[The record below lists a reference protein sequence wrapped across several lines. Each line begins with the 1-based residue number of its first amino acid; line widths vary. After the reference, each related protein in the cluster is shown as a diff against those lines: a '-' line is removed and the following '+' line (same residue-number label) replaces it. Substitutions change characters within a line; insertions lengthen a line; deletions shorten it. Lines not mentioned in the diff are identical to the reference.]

1 METNPDKRAR
11 REKALQDGHLGFH
24 GTNIEF
30 DANTKLKP
38 FAGTSK
44 AFDGVSIARDKE
56 IAIGYALRSLIQK
69 QSGLEF
75 RKGFEVNWNSTTKKY
90 VLSIEG
96 KSKDQVLA
104 MLKNFKQTDF
114 FIYELAK
121 QEDRWGGVRNKNFG
135 LFEMATNQTDTEW
148 LTREKISLWDL
159 INHGDME
166 IEGVSKNMNS
176 TNPDYF
182 GKEARIYT
190 TIDAQQA
197 HRNSQFMDNAFEG
210 IYHKSA
216 NEVVLLVNELREEI
230 GRQYKHATGKDLHLT
245 SEQLV
250 SVYEAHSQSGKLGE
264 LSL

>member
-159 INHGDME
+159 INKGELE
-166 IEGVSKNMNS
+166 IEGTIHKAMNRE
-176 TNPDYF
+176 NPDYF
-182 GKEARIYT
+182 GKTARVYT
-190 TIDAQQA
+190 TIDTKKAYDNSRFVDDILAGFDQTNQSQKLHTLKTEITKQYQQ
-197 HRNSQFMDNAFEG
+197 
-210 IYHKSA
+210 
-216 NEVVLLVNELREEI
+216 
-230 GRQYKHATGKDLHLT
+230 ATGKELHLT
-245 SEQLV
+245 ETQLL
-250 SVYEAHSQSGKLGE
+250 SILGAHQQDGKLGE